1 MKKTLLF
8 LAGMLLMVALPQGLK
23 AQSDYGLTVSG
34 TAVTAA
40 NAADVKGDGSV
51 IFDADDN
58 TLTLTGAT
66 VSGDIVWDG
75 SHADLQSSNTLTI
88 ALSGDVSVNGQ
99 VRTTATDTAPLLT
112 LVKVAGAEGC
122 ELTVNSGSL
131 SKSAITGFTTLQH
144 DGLTFTLPTWQSE
157 VQYNTTNRELTE
169 LLGGLTSTILS
180 KVTITSYA
188 TYPLWITGQQVTG
201 GNNKGIETNGWQLT
215 DGGMNRLVLEDYTLS
230 GYNGDAIVSAIGG
243 LTVSVAGTSRITCS
257 GVAIKNVLTAASPA
271 LTFSAGGNAGILTLT
286 STGGS
291 AVISGFGNDAAP
303 TMQEPMV
310 WVPVTTGDVVTGATI
325 LPCLGVTVYD
335 TSGTAYPVTA
345 LNRTNVLGDGG
356 TTATVQ
362 FDGHGRLVLNGASLS
377 GITSTLT
384 DGLEVYLTDQST
396 IQNST
401 YAITSTATGE
411 VPLTFTTDGSAPG
424 SLTYT
429 QTARTLTTVK
439 SAFMGFQTPVYQSN
453 LAGVLTKG
461 DVADEVGIFVPLS
474 PVITPEQQQEATK
487 TINYAD
493 PASSHMTASTV
504 LNSVVIDDVLYT
516 LADDGTA
523 GSDGFDDR
531 NGLVVLYTTLSD
543 ATVTAVSEQ
552 VDAQE
557 LIPGTDAYAAAFK
570 GLTFVVPAG
579 TGTVSLNTQTA
590 AGYEFR
596 LKIGSQDAVPVVS
609 NADNGGA
616 DFEIPYAVSKATYVY
631 LYLTAAASGAPGYNG
646 HRAGPKGTISG
657 GIGGL
662 KVRSQ
667 VVSGVP
673 DVAAEYHLMSPGD
686 VALST
691 RSLKVAAAVTDL
703 PASAFAGRDEMSF
716 VDLTETQIT
725 GKRFSRSTGAL
736 AGLPETTFVYL
747 PAGNTATGPNI
758 VVGGIC
764 EQFVLDDTQDTFE
777 VAADFTAS
785 KASYGREFTA
795 GAGQYSTIFLPYAV
809 KTSQVPGTFYEYDG
823 YDASTH
829 TARMKAVTAAT
840 LSANTPYIYKP
851 SSDGAMPSSFCV
863 TVEKTGSAS
872 APEGSEGD
880 GLHGVYEY
888 HRWTSAPSDIY
899 CYSATDQGSIK
910 AGQFAKVGAGTF
922 IRPFRAYLR
931 ISASSAPEF
940 LSVDWGDGT
949 TSIAPIDRGQVRQ
962 DSDGWFTVS
971 GLRLPDKPEGKGV
984 YIHQHQKVV
993 VK

>member
-1 MKKTLLF
+1 MKMRLTLLI
-8 LAGMLLMVALPQGLK
+8 LLTALVPQLSRADGGSG
-23 AQSDYGLTVSG
+23 QTVYGLTVC
-34 TAVTAA
+34 AP
-40 NAADVKGDGSV
+40 D
-51 IFDADDN
+51 
-58 TLTLTGAT
+58 GAT
-66 VSGDIVWDG
+66 YIV
-75 SHADLQSSNTLTI
+75 T
-88 ALSGDVSVNGQ
+88 SV
-99 VRTTATDTAPLLT
+99 
-112 LVKVAGAEGC
+112 
-122 ELTVNSGSL
+122 
-131 SKSAITGFTTLQH
+131 
-144 DGLTFTLPTWQSE
+144 
-157 VQYNTTNRELTE
+157 
-169 LLGGLTSTILS
+169 
-180 KVTITSYA
+180 
-188 TYPLWITGQQVTG
+188 
-201 GNNKGIETNGWQLT
+201 
-215 DGGMNRLVLEDYTLS
+215 
-230 GYNGDAIVSAIGG
+230 
-243 LTVSVAGTSRITCS
+243 
-257 GVAIKNVLTAASPA
+257 
-271 LTFSAGGNAGILTLT
+271 
-286 STGGS
+286 
-291 AVISGFGNDAAP
+291 
-303 TMQEPMV
+303 
-310 WVPVTTGDVVTGATI
+310 
-325 LPCLGVTVYD
+325 
-335 TSGTAYPVTA
+335 
-345 LNRTNVLGDGG
+345 NRTNVLGDAD
-356 TTATVQ
+356 ATVQ
-362 FDGHGRLVLNGASLS
+362 FDGHRRLVLNGASLAWVES
-377 GITSTLT
+377 TSA
-384 DGLEVYLTDQST
+384 DGLEVYL
-396 IQNST
+396 IGQNTFENTS
-401 YAITSTATGE
+401 YAISSTVAA
-411 VPLTFTTDGSAPG
+411 PLTFTTNGSVPG
-424 SLTYT
+424 SLTFT
-429 QTARTLTTVK
+429 NVTGSLNTVGD
-439 SAFMGFQTPVYQSN
+439 AFPGFPETEYQNN
-453 LAGVLTKG
+453 LMSVLTKATG
-461 DVADEVGIFVPLS
+461 SDEVKVFVPLS
-474 PVITPEQQQEATK
+474 PIVTDATQQQGETVRTIDYGSATSG
-487 TINYAD
+487 I
-493 PASSHMTASTV
+493 TAETV
-504 LNSVVIDDVLYT
+504 LSNKSIGDVLYT

-557 LIPGTDAYAAAFK
+557 LIPGTDAYAAVFK

-579 TGTVSLNTQTA
+579 TGTISLNTQTA

-703 PASAFAGRDEMSF
+703 PAGAFAGRDEMSF

-795 GAGQYSTIFLPYAV
+795 GAGRYSTIFLPYAV

-931 ISASSAPEF
+931 ISASSAPEN